1 MRRCVKCLRIV
12 RPETETKLTVEGVV
26 HKNRC
31 VRRNVY
37 MVGYSDL
44 GMPTSIGRV
53 DVLGKMEL
61 AGLVDEE
68 VGRGRILK
76 LEILDLSG
84 VERRVKAMETGRW
97 P

>member
-26 HKNRC
+26 HKNGC

-44 GMPTSIGRV
+44 GMPTSVGRV

-76 LEILDLSG
+76 LEILDLGG